1 MSTPSPTASNVILF
15 EMLMHYKT
23 ESERLTNVVNEQSN
37 SLINMHAVVATKNAH
52 INALTG
58 AVTNMSLA
66 NEGLREGG
74 QIVVRALDQLFATYT
89 RMKQD
94 YQLGN
99 EYREEVHRIMMRGDV
114 GFSIIQGAP
123 FIDLTT
129 NEIVDPEETESE
141 SEEEMEI

>member
-1 MSTPSPTASNVILF
+1 
-15 EMLMHYKT
+15 
-23 ESERLTNVVNEQSN
+23 
-37 SLINMHAVVATKNAH
+37 MHAVVATKNAH